1 MATLADFIFFDGSS
15 TGTTSNAFAVPYGA
29 SELTLQV
36 EDLTGGGVDLTLEG
50 TTEIGAS
57 GPWATVGVIGIGDF
71 STAES
76 IAAEGIYNASADGIR
91 RFRMVNGGTPGSVRV
106 HAVAVG

>member
-57 GPWATVGVIGIGDF
+57 GAWSSVCVVSLKDF
-71 STAES
+71 SAGAG
-76 IAAEGIYNASADGIR
+76 IRAEGIYSAAAGGIR
-91 RFRMVNGGTPGSVRV
+91 RFRMQNGGTPGTVRV
-106 HAVAVG
+106 HAAAVN